1 MAAMQS
7 YNPFAPEVKENPYPV
22 YEWLR
27 REHPV
32 YHNEEL
38 DFWVLSRYGGRRRGG
53 GAPARGFFFGAGRRA
68 GPRRRG
74 RP

>member
-38 DFWVLSRYGGRRRGG
+38 DFWVLSRYVDVEAAARRPEVFLRRR
-53 GAPARGFFFGAGRRA
+53 ASGRTA
-68 GPRRRG
+68 RRG